1 MVAANNK
8 HSGVTVEINKDNVK
22 QQKFNIQESSVDSRL
37 TEKRMHYLTD
47 SEMEKF
53 KTRLLAKREEILG
66 TVLGLKN
73 EISAT
78 ATNSSGPMDIG
89 DMAEFNQTIEDDY
102 RLLES
107 EKRVLDEVDGSLERI
122 KDGTYGICQKCM
134 RQIPKRRLQI
144 IPWARYCVPCESEI
158 ESQKYTGNGKKSQS
172 WAEKHAYRLHCL
184 FEPWQRPLGIDGR
197 EYFRHTA
204 NELIDYYDDP
214 LRRSL
219 IESL

>member
-122 KDGTYGICQKCM
+122 KDGTYGICQKC
-134 RQIPKRRLQI
+134 
-144 IPWARYCVPCESEI
+144 S
-158 ESQKYTGNGKKSQS
+158 NGKKSQS